1 MSEYEFKKTP
11 TVVVYQ
17 KSTRSKVFYMMVTT
31 QPVDVVI
38 DSKKKKPLIDHKYE
52 MVEVGVGES
61 FIKHWMKRFKI
72 KKFDFFE

>member
-38 DSKKKKPLIDHKYE
+38 DSKKKKPLVDHKYE
-52 MVEVGVGES
+52 MIEVGVGES
-61 FIKHWMKRFKI
+61 FIKQWMKRFKI

>member
-52 MVEVGVGES
+52 MIEVGVGES
-61 FIKHWMKRFKI
+61 FIKQWMKRFKI

>member
-38 DSKKKKPLIDHKYE
+38 DSKKKKPLVDHKYE
-52 MVEVGVGES
+52 MIEVGVGES
-61 FIKHWMKRFKI
+61 FIKQWMKQFKI

>member
-38 DSKKKKPLIDHKYE
+38 DSKKKKPLVDHKYE
-52 MVEVGVGES
+52 MIEVGVGES
-61 FIKHWMKRFKI
+61 FIKQWMKRYKI

>member
-38 DSKKKKPLIDHKYE
+38 DSKKKKPLVDHKYE
-52 MVEVGVGES
+52 MIEVGVGES
-61 FIKHWMKRFKI
+61 FIDQWMKRFKI